1 MFASSLLLLLL
12 LLLLSPAA
20 LQSSCSFETTNSVR
34 VRMLGLHFQAV
45 FEAVISE
52 YKYMNIMN
60 VAQNPLTI
68 PYVPF
73 QK

>member
-1 MFASSLLLLLL
+1 
-12 LLLLSPAA
+12 
-20 LQSSCSFETTNSVR
+20 
-34 VRMLGLHFQAV
+34 MLGLHFQAV